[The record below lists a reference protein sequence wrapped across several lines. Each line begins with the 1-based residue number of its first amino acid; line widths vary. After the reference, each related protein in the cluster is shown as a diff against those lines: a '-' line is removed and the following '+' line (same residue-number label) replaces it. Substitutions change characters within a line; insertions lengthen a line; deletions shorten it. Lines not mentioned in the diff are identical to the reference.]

1 MAVPTGIGVQ
11 GGPGSPEEQAA
22 ELARRQFG
30 AISRRQL
37 LDCGFSPERVK
48 SWVRSRRLH
57 PRYAGVYAYGRREL
71 GTEGDL
77 AAALL
82 LAGRGAAL
90 GGLSALWWLGL
101 LEHRP
106 YAIHIDAPGD
116 AASRPGV
123 RIRHPAPFTRHFHRD
138 LPVVPLPQALLSA
151 AGVLNRDTLRLVLA
165 RAEFHRLLDLR
176 ALHAALRSGR
186 TGTTALRAALAVHLP
201 QLAACTS
208 QLEIDFVLLCEAYA
222 VPMPEP
228 NARVGRFRPD
238 MLWRSHGLVVELDG
252 YDAHHTSAQLA
263 ADANREAALR
273 ARGLTVIRFTWDDIH
288 LRPEIVV
295 AELRAHLG

>member
-1 MAVPTGIGVQ
+1 MATPLRIAPARAGRSAV
-11 GGPGSPEEQAA
+11 ERARRLA
-22 ELARRQFG
+22 ERQFG
-30 AISRRQL
+30 AIARWQL
-37 LDCGFSPERVK
+37 RDLGFSP
-48 SWVRSRRLH
+48 SRIEHWLKTGRLH
-57 PRYAGVYAYGRREL
+57 AVYPGVYALGRRGL
-71 GTEGDL
+71 GTEGKL

-82 LAGRGAAL
+82 FAGRGAAL
-90 GGLSALWWLGL
+90 GGLTALWWTGL
-101 LEHRP
+101 LGRAP
-106 YAIHIDAPGD
+106 NAIHIDAPGRRTP
-116 AASRPGV
+116 RPGLS
-123 RIRHPAPFTRHFHRD
+123 IRHPQEFTAWWRGG
-138 LPVVPLPQALLSA
+138 LPVAPLPQAILAA
-151 AGVLNRDTLRLVLA
+151 AGSLSEDSLRLVLA
-165 RAEFHRLLDLR
+165 RAEFRGLLDLR
-176 ALHAALRSGR
+176 SLGSELGPGR
-186 TGTTALRAALAVHLP
+186 AGSRAVRAALAAHLP

-273 ARGLTVIRFTWDDIH
+273 AQGLTVIRFTWDDVH